1 MEGALFDCPAAWE
14 PLLPAEVRPI
24 HHETDLLGRHWD
36 LLALTVEGCR
46 SLGHGLPLHCRIL
59 LLPGD
64 CCGALLARLR
74 ADTVIS
80 YGLSPR
86 DSLTL
91 SSLTDPMLCV
101 QRELP
106 RPDGGTVEPQELAL
120 RNLPGRAEILLPLL
134 GIRLLQMPLT
144 EPPTL

>member
-1 MEGALFDCPAAWE
+1 MEGALFNCPMAWE
-14 PLLPAEVRPI
+14 PLLPTGVRPI
-24 HHETDLLGRHWD
+24 HHETDLVGRHWD
-36 LLALTVEGCR
+36 LLALTAQGCR

-59 LLPGD
+59 LIPGD

-91 SSLTDPMLCV
+91 SSLTEPMLCV

-106 RPDGGTVEPQELAL
+106 RPDGDIVEPQDLPLHDLPDRAEELLAL
-120 RNLPGRAEILLPLL
+120 L
-134 GIRLLQMPLT
+134 GVRLLQMPLT
-144 EPPTL
+144 DPPTL